1 MRRIVFMAALTVFA
15 FADLATCSPRSPV
28 GVVLDQ
34 TPVISGGLGWGVVS
48 LSYAKLLLEPSLT
61 AAAAGSARRNEVG
74 KVVARSRIF
83 EGRDTGVWY
92 KVEIEPSGGWLH
104 ESSLNVYR
112 SEAEARK
119 AAESGS

>member
-1 MRRIVFMAALTVFA
+1 MRRIHFLLPLTVFVLG
-15 FADLATCSPRSPV
+15 LAACSSRSTA

-48 LSYAKLLLEPSLT
+48 QSYAKLLLEPSSS
-61 AAAAGSARRNEVG
+61 AAASGSARQNEVG
-74 KVVARSRIF
+74 KVMARSRVF
-83 EGRDTGVWY
+83 EGHDAGVWY
-92 KVEIEPSGGWLH
+92 KLEIDSSGGWLH
-104 ESSLNVYR
+104 ESALNVYR

>member
-1 MRRIVFMAALTVFA
+1 MLDRLLAVAPAPSGETLT
-15 FADLATCSPRSPV
+15 
-28 GVVLDQ
+28 
-34 TPVISGGLGWGVVS
+34 
-48 LSYAKLLLEPSLT
+48 
-61 AAAAGSARRNEVG
+61 GSARRNEVG